1 MGFQPLNGI
10 KLRKIKQNN
19 TTTKPLKQNKMIIT
33 INKKTDNAPIVTV
46 DTSTC
51 YYPYAIKDAIKLA
64 LKIDGHDEETINEV
78 FGIMPDVCC
87 DEPTF
92 KSE

>member
-1 MGFQPLNGI
+1 
-10 KLRKIKQNN
+10 
-19 TTTKPLKQNKMIIT
+19 MIIT
-33 INKKTDNAPIVTV
+33 INKKNDNTPIVTI

-51 YYPYAIKDAIKLA
+51 YYPYVIRDVIKLA
-64 LKIDGHDEETINEV
+64 LKFDGHDEETINEV
-78 FGIMPDVCC
+78 FGIMPSVCC

>member
-1 MGFQPLNGI
+1 
-10 KLRKIKQNN
+10 
-19 TTTKPLKQNKMIIT
+19 MIIT

-51 YYPYAIKDAIKLA
+51 YYPYAIRDAIKLA
-64 LKIDGHDEETINEV
+64 LKIDGHDEVTINEV
-78 FGIMPDVCC
+78 FGIMPSFCC
-87 DEPTF
+87 NEPTF